1 MPGNAPAEHRT
12 ASIIDTVDL
21 KDGLREIEA
30 NGNDDGHGGILRL
43 METAPLFQAREGVVH
58 AIKWQLQHRY
68 LSLETITGSSDGA
81 AIDLPAALTEAA

>member
-58 AIKWQLQHRY
+58 AIKWAVQRARY
-68 LSLETITGSSDGA
+68 MTLETIAPLGDDQT
-81 AIDLPAALTEAA
+81 IKLPIEAA